1 MTQAFQVLS
10 WDGHK
15 DVAGSNLLM
24 GPQPSPLDK
33 WISNCINNLHR
44 LHTITNMN
52 DNITSTKAGS
62 VNATVASLLTN
73 IISNMMSD
81 SDYSK
86 LFMNSSDHVI
96 KAMLFWYSQAFES
109 NKSGILLSE
118 QLRTKCNF
126 LSYSMNTFK
135 IVFALFERVSFIQ
148 WFWITKQSVVCH
160 LIK

>member
-33 WISNCINNLHR
+33 WISNR

-52 DNITSTKAGS
+52 GNINSTKAGS
-62 VNATVASLLTN
+62 MNATVVSLLKN
-73 IISNMMSD
+73 IISNMM

-96 KAMLFWYSQAFES
+96 KAMLF
-109 NKSGILLSE
+109 
-118 QLRTKCNF
+118 
-126 LSYSMNTFK
+126 
-135 IVFALFERVSFIQ
+135 
-148 WFWITKQSVVCH
+148 
-160 LIK
+160 